1 MYQAATLSSHYEV
14 SDGKYAQFIS
24 HLVLLSPLLPLD
36 LYLIFDS
43 ICLINK
49 RILEK
54 EHQNSRFRDEFFAI
68 SHPETFSNL
77 AHVQYAFLDKTGT
90 MTDSKFQMSQIFF
103 NGKIFQFES
112 LDKLFLSM
120 KTNVTVHNTL
130 RVDKN
135 NQNVLNSNPSREEI
149 PSSIFENS
157 FNTKL
162 LMPLIPITME
172 RTEECSPK
180 SPRKSKLSP
189 RKSITH
195 DYKQFQSSKNI
206 VDTLEN
212 FHSKESPTEKKCE
225 EHNRNNNDIEI
236 HRNSINTKT
245 NNNNNNSDEKEIQSK
260 INVFR
265 TNQKYQTLNLMNYKT
280 KELDKTL
287 TYIDFIYD
295 QDDFFSDFN
304 KSKKN
309 KGNFD
314 FQELFECFSLCHSSK
329 SRISPYSKQI
339 FYESEH
345 KEEESL
351 LEFSKNCNF
360 VYERSDNLENPAEYH
375 IFYKNFKYKY
385 QLMGINNFSYQRKLF
400 SLVYKHP
407 LTGRFFLICKGSIGA
422 IRSKLSL
429 KPDEE
434 EKFENILRQFN
445 NKGLIPMIYSKRE
458 LIKEEAEVFKKRMK
472 NLKSSLIN
480 QSDQLEKL
488 ADDIEINLR
497 VVCIVGFKNDLKPDA
512 QETVEFFKSLNIDT
526 WLLTGD
532 TKENALQVAFSSN
545 LIDLSNEAFTLTSE
559 SKNDL
564 LFSIRNILSELKNLS
579 FSKID
584 MKDSSDSC
592 KQSKSIKT
600 GQTYFKKCDKYIF
613 LSGKSL
619 QIIFSDAYL
628 KPNFIFICAVV
639 SIVIAFDLT
648 PSQKALL
655 VNMVQ
660 NSFHKN
666 PSVLA
671 IGDGYNDIA
680 MLQSADIGVMIV
692 NKTNDEFKPLITAG
706 DLQLSSL
713 KQLRSLM
720 LNKALLFADR
730 LNFIFY
736 FLYYKSMIFG
746 MQIFFYNFYDNF
758 SGSVFFDSMF
768 VFLYYNYF
776 LFPSIMI
783 VAIYQRSVDSKTI
796 KKCPHLYI
804 HGVLFKKKKDI
815 KNKIIKLFVEV
826 FTQTVI
832 VFYLTIYSVGKS
844 YSEDGQPF
852 DKDMISLMCM
862 YTCLIMNIIKIYT
875 DFRFSLKNIQFLAFF
890 LIGPLI
896 LLAIFLTIRPKLNF
910 LPLKPYEIKSS
921 EIFGNFILIMNLI
934 FNGCTSFLISFALKH
949 FWCYIFLPDPFS
961 LIKNPDFIKKYR
973 KNHSHILNLFYRSK
987 RFFIFLSCFINFLI
1001 KIFFVLKMN
1010 FPLEN

>member
-1 MYQAATLSSHYEV
+1 MYQAVTLSSKYEV

-24 HLVLLSPLLPLD
+24 HLVLLSPILPLD
-36 LYLIFDS
+36 LYLVFDS

-49 RILEK
+49 KILEK
-54 EHQNSRFRDEFFAI
+54 EHRESRFKDEFFEI
-68 SHPETFSNL
+68 SHPAAFSNL

-90 MTDSKFQMSQIFF
+90 MTDSKFEMSQIFF

-112 LDKLFLSM
+112 LEKLYLNM
-120 KTNVTVHNTL
+120 KTTITPSNTL
-130 RVDKN
+130 QVNKSN
-135 NQNVLNSNPSREEI
+135 HNALNSNPSREDI
-149 PSSIFENS
+149 PSSIFDNS
-157 FNTKL
+157 FNNKL
-162 LMPLIPITME
+162 LIPLIPINME
-172 RTEECSPK
+172 KTKESSLKNPK
-180 SPRKSKLSP
+180 KIMSKLSP
-189 RKSITH
+189 RKSISQ
-195 DYKQFQSSKNI
+195 DFRQFQSSKNI
-206 VDTLEN
+206 FNTIEN
-212 FHSKESPTEKKCE
+212 SNSKERKKHE
-225 EHNRNNNDIEI
+225 ENDSNSNKKNDG
-236 HRNSINTKT
+236 HRNSNFI
-245 NNNNNNSDEKEIQSK
+245 NSDEKEIQSK

-265 TNQKYQTLNLMNYKT
+265 TNQKYQTLNLMNYMT

-295 QDDFFSDFN
+295 QDDFYNDFN
-304 KSKKN
+304 KSKKD
-309 KGNFD
+309 KENFE

-329 SRISPYSKQI
+329 SKISPYSKQI
-339 FYESEH
+339 SYESEH

-375 IFYKNFKYKY
+375 IFSKNLKYKY

-429 KPDEE
+429 NPDEE

-497 VVCIVGFKNDLKPDA
+497 VICIVGFKNDLKPDA

-532 TKENALQVAFSSN
+532 TKENALQVAFASN
-545 LIDLSNEAFTLTSE
+545 LIDLSHEAFSLIAE

-564 LFSIRNILSELKNLS
+564 LFSIRNILSEIKNLS
-579 FSKID
+579 FSKIA
-584 MKDSSDSC
+584 MKASTDSF
-592 KQSKSIKT
+592 KQSKIMKT
-600 GQTYFKKCDKYIF
+600 GQTYFKKYDKYIF

-619 QIIFSDAYL
+619 HIIFSDPYL

-680 MLQSADIGVMIV
+680 MLQSADVGVMVV
-692 NKTNDEFKPLITAG
+692 NKINDEFKPLITAG

-720 LNKALLFADR
+720 LSKALLFADR

-736 FLYYKSMIFG
+736 FLFYKSMIFG
-746 MQIFFYNFYDNF
+746 IQIFFYNFYNNF

-796 KKCPHLYI
+796 KKCPHIYI
-804 HGVLFKKKKDI
+804 HGVLFKKKRDI

-826 FTQTVI
+826 FIQTVI

-844 YSEDGQPF
+844 YSQDGQPF
-852 DKDMISLMCM
+852 DKEMVSIMCL

-875 DFRFSLKNIQFLAFF
+875 DFRFSLKNLQYLVFF
-890 LIGPLI
+890 LVGPLV
-896 LLAIFLTIRPKLNF
+896 LLAIFLSVRPKLYF
-910 LPLKPYEIKSS
+910 LPLKPYEIKSF
-921 EIFGNFILIMNLI
+921 EILDNFILIMNLI
-934 FNGCTSFLISFALKH
+934 FNGCVSYLISFTLKH

-987 RFFIFLSCFINFLI
+987 KFFLFFFKSFFFLVF
-1001 KIFFVLKMN
+1001 
-1010 FPLEN
+1010 